1 MIISIPFGK
10 QMVANLLD
18 MSPAYFGMAMA
29 TGIVSLAARRLGM
42 PGIAMTL
49 FLLNIVIYGVLWV
62 FTVLRLMHYPRHFF
76 ADMIDHLRGPG
87 FFTMVAASAIL
98 GNEFVVLTA
107 NYRVGV
113 ALWGVAIV
121 LWIGRT
127 YTIFTAFTVKQKKP
141 TLDKGISGGWLLAV
155 VATQSIAALSAL
167 LAAHISQP
175 YKLELNFFA
184 LSMWLWGGMLY
195 IWMMSLIFYRYTF
208 FLFSPSD
215 LSPPYWINMGAMA
228 ISTLAGSLLI
238 INAPDAPFLLSLL
251 PFLKGFTV
259 FYWAT
264 GTWWIPM
271 LVILAIWR
279 HLYKRFPLRYDPLYW
294 GAVFPL
300 GMYAASTREMI
311 SALEFD
317 FLGFLPPVF
326 LYVALIAWTA
336 TFFGF
341 VSSLLHRYLIARPP
355 SV

>member
-62 FTVLRLMHYPRHFF
+62 LTVLRLMHYPRHFF

-121 LWIGRT
+121 LWIGLT

-155 VATQSIAALSAL
+155 VATQSIGTQRPARCAYQPALQTGAELFCPLDVAVGRHAVHLDDVAHFLPLYLFPVFPERSFTPLLDQHGGHGDFHPGRFPVDHQRPRRAIPAV
-167 LAAHISQP
+167 LAAVSQG
-175 YKLELNFFA
+175 LH
-184 LSMWLWGGMLY
+184 G
-195 IWMMSLIFYRYTF
+195 
-208 FLFSPSD
+208 
-215 LSPPYWINMGAMA
+215 
-228 ISTLAGSLLI
+228 
-238 INAPDAPFLLSLL
+238 FLL
-251 PFLKGFTV
+251 G
-259 FYWAT
+259 YRN
-264 GTWWIPM
+264 
-271 LVILAIWR
+271 LVDSNAGDSC
-279 HLYKRFPLRYDPLYW
+279 H
-294 GAVFPL
+294 
-300 GMYAASTREMI
+300 
-311 SALEFD
+311 
-317 FLGFLPPVF
+317 
-326 LYVALIAWTA
+326 VA
-336 TFFGF
+336 
-341 VSSLLHRYLIARPP
+341 SSL
-355 SV
+355 